1 MTEGGQRIQPDVQ
14 LRRWLYLGSELRRAG
29 TARWRNWL
37 ARPALEHDEGDTT
50 KIKATV
56 AAACAAAGT
65 VRAAS
70 GVAAWVSV
78 VIAGV
83 GVAVSWLIGLLD
95 DEHIADQTFVFT
107 RQVVENNAA
116 KVGNTFDVTWR
127 FTDGD
132 GGVGKLLPSATCL
145 TDLA

>member
-1 MTEGGQRIQPDVQ
+1 MDSGSSPTFNSGDGCIWGQNCAAQALPDGEIGSLVQ
-14 LRRWLYLGSELRRAG
+14 LW
-29 TARWRNWL
+29 
-37 ARPALEHDEGDTT
+37 EHDEDDTT